1 MITGNKQKFSV
12 KISTFTN
19 NTLYIELYPIHC
31 TDVTFT
37 ITVEVLLCNVTFQ
50 HEMKNEVLNPIK
62 TMQQCLAESPFD
74 CLLFLLLGIYMKVI
88 CYYTFV
94 L

>member
-62 TMQQCLAESPFD
+62 PCNSVWQSHRLIA
-74 CLLFLLLGIYMKVI
+74 
-88 CYYTFV
+88 CYFCY
-94 L
+94 